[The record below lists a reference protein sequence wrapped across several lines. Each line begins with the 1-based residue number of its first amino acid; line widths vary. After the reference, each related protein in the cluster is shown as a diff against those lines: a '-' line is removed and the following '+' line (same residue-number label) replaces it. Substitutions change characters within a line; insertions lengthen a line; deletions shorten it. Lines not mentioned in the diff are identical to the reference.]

1 MNSLTI
7 YLTIGVILFI
17 LGLVAVMTSKNL
29 VKILMGVELILNASG
44 LNFVAFSRFVTS
56 NFDGQLAALFIIVV
70 AASEAAVAL
79 AIILNFYRQLR
90 SIDVNLADSL
100 RG

>member
-1 MNSLTI
+1 L
-7 YLTIGVILFI
+7 
-17 LGLVAVMTSKNL
+17 TSKNL
-29 VKILMGVELILNASG
+29 VKILMGVELILNAAG
-44 LNFVAFSRFVTS
+44 LNFVTFSRFTS
-56 NFDGQLAALFIIVV
+56 VNLDGQLAALFIIVI

-90 SIDVNLADSL
+90 SIDVDIADTL

>member
-7 YLTIGVILFI
+7 YLTIGIVLFV
-17 LGLVAVMTSKNL
+17 LGLVTVLTSKNL
-29 VKILMGVELILNASG
+29 VKILMGVELILNAAG
-44 LNFVAFSRFVTS
+44 LNFVAFSRFTTV
-56 NFDGQLAALFIIVV
+56 NLDGHLAALFIIVV

-79 AIILNFYRQLR
+79 AITLNFYRQLR
-90 SIDVNLADSL
+90 AIDVDIADTL

>member
-7 YLTIGVILFI
+7 YLAIGVVLFV
-17 LGLVAVMTSKNL
+17 LGLVAVLTSKNL
-29 VKILMGVELILNASG
+29 VKILMGVELILNAAG
-44 LNFVAFSRFVTS
+44 LNFVTFSRFTTL
-56 NFDGQLAALFIIVV
+56 NLDGQLAALFIIVI

-90 SIDVNLADSL
+90 SIDVDIADTL

>member
-1 MNSLTI
+1 MNSLMI
-7 YLTIGVILFI
+7 YLAIGVVLFV
-17 LGLVAVMTSKNL
+17 LGLVAVLTSKNL
-29 VKILMGVELILNASG
+29 VKILMGVELILNAAG
-44 LNFVAFSRFVTS
+44 LNFVTFSRFTTV
-56 NFDGQLAALFIIVV
+56 NLDGQLAALFIIVI

-90 SIDVNLADSL
+90 SIDVDIADTL

>member
-1 MNSLTI
+1 MNNLMI
-7 YLTIGVILFI
+7 YLAIGVILFV
-17 LGLVAVMTSKNL
+17 LGLVAVLTSKNL
-29 VKILMGVELILNASG
+29 VKILMGVELILNGAG
-44 LNFVAFSRFVTS
+44 LNFVAFTRFVAG
-56 NFDGQLAALFIIVV
+56 NLDGQLAALFIIVV

-90 SIDVNLADSL
+90 SIDVDLADTL

>member
-7 YLTIGVILFI
+7 YLTIGIVLFV
-17 LGLVAVMTSKNL
+17 LGLVTVLTSKNL
-29 VKILMGVELILNASG
+29 VKILMGVELILNAAG
-44 LNFVAFSRFVTS
+44 LNFVAFSRFTAV
-56 NFDGQLAALFIIVV
+56 NLDGHLAALFIIVV

-79 AIILNFYRQLR
+79 AIILNFYRQLHA
-90 SIDVNLADSL
+90 IDVDIADTL

>member
-1 MNSLTI
+1 MNSLTV
-7 YLTIGVILFI
+7 YLTIGVILFV
-17 LGLVAVMTSKNL
+17 LGLVAVLTSKNL

-44 LNFVAFSRFVTS
+44 LNFIAFSRFVTG
-56 NFDGQLAALFIIVV
+56 NLDGQLAALFIIVV

>member
-1 MNSLTI
+1 MNNLTI
-7 YLTIGVILFI
+7 YLTIGVILFV
-17 LGLVAVMTSKNL
+17 LGLVAVLTSKNL

-44 LNFVAFSRFVTS
+44 LNFIAFSRFVTG
-56 NFDGQLAALFIIVV
+56 NLDGQLAALFIIVV

>member
-7 YLTIGVILFI
+7 YLAIGVVLFV
-17 LGLVAVMTSKNL
+17 LGLIAVLTSKNL
-29 VKILMGVELILNASG
+29 VKILMGVELILNAAG
-44 LNFVAFSRFVTS
+44 LNFVTFSRFTTV
-56 NFDGQLAALFIIVV
+56 NLDGQLAALFIIVI

-90 SIDVNLADSL
+90 SIDVDIADTL

>member
-7 YLTIGVILFI
+7 YLAIGVVLFV
-17 LGLVAVMTSKNL
+17 LGLIAVLTSKNL
-29 VKILMGVELILNASG
+29 VKILMGVELILNAAG
-44 LNFVAFSRFVTS
+44 LNFVTFSRFTTL
-56 NFDGQLAALFIIVV
+56 NLDGQLAALFIIVI

-90 SIDVNLADSL
+90 SIDVDIADTL

>member
-1 MNSLTI
+1 MNNLMI
-7 YLTIGVILFI
+7 YLAIGVILFV
-17 LGLVAVMTSKNL
+17 LGFVAVLTSKNL
-29 VKILMGVELILNASG
+29 VKILMGVELILNAAG
-44 LNFVAFSRFVTS
+44 LNFVAFTRFVAG
-56 NFDGQLAALFIIVV
+56 NLDGQLAALFIIVV

-90 SIDVNLADSL
+90 SIDVDLADTL

>member
-7 YLTIGVILFI
+7 YLAIGVVLFV
-17 LGLVAVMTSKNL
+17 LGLVAVLTSKNL
-29 VKILMGVELILNASG
+29 VKILMGVELILNAAG
-44 LNFVAFSRFVTS
+44 LNFVTFSRFTTV
-56 NFDGQLAALFIIVV
+56 NLDGQLAALFIIVI

-90 SIDVNLADSL
+90 SIDVDIADTL